1 MGGVSWRVVKR
12 GCGGKGEWRWG
23 GGEEGWGDVNGSLA
37 FEELGKLE
45 ADARTRELLT
55 DLIERLDRKGAHIR
69 VLRPLLVR
77 VTDEIDHE
85 ANRLCEGQEGRVVVE
100 GVVRVEGGGGWWR
113 EW

>member
-1 MGGVSWRVVKR
+1 MKGDGEVERQGVVRT
-12 GCGGKGEWRWG
+12 WG
-23 GGEEGWGDVNGSLA
+23 GIVRWRGYGSLA

-55 DLIERLDRKGAHIR
+55 DLIEWFNSKRAHIR

-85 ANRLCEGQEGRVVVE
+85 ANRLEYYRRPG
-100 GVVRVEGGGGWWR
+100 
-113 EW
+113 